1 MGWGW
6 AGWSQPAI
14 VVTHPEDRCFDANV
28 HCHIDDTYTKESAI
42 SVVIVAGELR
52 KSRRNEKISGI
63 VYSSAV
69 DVLDVYYVREC
80 HDKPMLEYYEYHD
93 PKGVCGQSYSDCGP
107 AKKPSACL
115 LRHSDAIRIS
125 SLVPP
130 ARFTLVNLSPRES
143 GGAAAASAAAA
154 GAAAAPAA
162 DLNLHRPPRRFKWRL
177 PAGARQEALKH
188 VAMDSASRH
197 EG

>member
-1 MGWGW
+1 M
-6 AGWSQPAI
+6 
-14 VVTHPEDRCFDANV
+14 

-69 DVLDVYYVREC
+69 DVLDVYYLREC

-93 PKGVCGQSYSDCGP
+93 PKDVFGQSYSDCGP
-107 AKKPSACL
+107 AKKPSPCL
-115 LRHSDAIRIS
+115 LRHSDAILIS

-188 VAMDSASRH
+188 VAQDSASRH

>member
-14 VVTHPEDRCFDANV
+14 VVTHPEDRCFDASV

-69 DVLDVYYVREC
+69 DVLDVYYLREC

-93 PKGVCGQSYSDCGP
+93 PKDVCGQSY
-107 AKKPSACL
+107 
-115 LRHSDAIRIS
+115 
-125 SLVPP
+125 
-130 ARFTLVNLSPRES
+130 LSPRHRT
-143 GGAAAASAAAA
+143 
-154 GAAAAPAA
+154 
-162 DLNLHRPPRRFKWRL
+162 LNLFW
-177 PAGARQEALKH
+177 
-188 VAMDSASRH
+188 
-197 EG
+197 

>member
-1 MGWGW
+1 M
-6 AGWSQPAI
+6 
-14 VVTHPEDRCFDANV
+14 
-28 HCHIDDTYTKESAI
+28 HCHIADTYTKESAI

-69 DVLDVYYVREC
+69 DVLDVYYLREC

-93 PKGVCGQSYSDCGP
+93 PKDVCDQPYSDCGP
-107 AKKPSACL
+107 AKKPSPCL

-188 VAMDSASRH
+188 VAQDSASRH